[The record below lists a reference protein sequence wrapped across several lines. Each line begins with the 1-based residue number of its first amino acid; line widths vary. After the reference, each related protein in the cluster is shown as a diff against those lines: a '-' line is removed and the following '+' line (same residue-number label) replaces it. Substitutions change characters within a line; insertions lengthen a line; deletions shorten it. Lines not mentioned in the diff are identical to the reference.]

1 MSPQTLENV
10 HFSKNY
16 VEILCAAALRSRGT
30 PVPGFRFRAKESLY
44 IGDKDMNGSCMGIT
58 TGGPAVMLPD

>member
-10 HFSKNY
+10 RFSKNY

-30 PVPGFRFRAKESLY
+30 PVPGFRAWGRRSLRVQAGSIQGFRHATAMVLSVS
-44 IGDKDMNGSCMGIT
+44 GWG
-58 TGGPAVMLPD
+58 